1 MQTSQQ
7 AASVKPP
14 QSADAIRAA
23 RRYDVLRHYTEKQT
37 SAALRLYKLV
47 KSCRDTGGGIRATKF
62 FLSLYNG
69 NRFQFDLTD
78 FRCFDRAN
86 LEAAFTVLS
95 MDACHTY
102 CEIHVLL
109 DAILGGDA
117 NTGAEFE
124 QWAYDL
130 RLPGRCTKRN
140 LPPVKNK
147 VAA

>member
-1 MQTSQQ
+1 MQTSPQ

-69 NRFQFDLTD
+69 RRFQFDLTD

-109 DAILGGDA
+109 DA
-117 NTGAEFE
+117 EFE